1 MSFITKWQTSTNNE
15 SITIPI
21 AEGRYNYTV
30 DWGDGSIETGF
41 TGSAIHSYSIAGIY
55 TVKITGIF
63 SHFILDNA
71 IGRLVSIEQW
81 GTIKWKSMANSF
93 ANGHF
98 QLNTQDVPDL
108 SDVTDMSYMFFKARI
123 ETYTNIENWDVSN
136 VTNMQRLFF
145 REEATLGLRD
155 ANNATIVESTD
166 INDPYNPYLFNQDI
180 SNWDV
185 SNVTDMHE
193 MLYYAGYYGY
203 SGFSTVNYDALLIAW
218 SELTLQTN
226 VVLGVTANFCAGE
239 VARTKIIN
247 DFSWTITDSDKDID
261 CSVSAGEYDLMMS
274 TITANPTS
282 IIANGTDTSLITV
295 QLKDTTSTNITT
307 GGETVVISAN
317 LGTITATTD
326 NGDGTYTAS
335 LTATSVGSAE
345 VSFTINRQQAN
356 TTLSINLLDIS
367 SACEAHVAFVIDE
380 SGSIDPTEATQ
391 IRLGL
396 YSFIVAQLESP
407 FYISLIGMTGS
418 DNNLRNDHI
427 LYKKVTQLTKEED
440 FDPWITGIRNRDVPG
455 TAHYWASGLEVVQGL
470 EVMPHIVIII
480 TDGLQVNNAQ
490 TLLDRI
496 LNINNQS
503 HIFFYGISTGYYS
516 DGSAGGNTP
525 SFINCLE
532 FYLGRLPIL
541 STSNN
546 DLLITDYADIQD
558 FTALGTALSGLSQAL
573 ITSEVGC
580 GNIEII
586 ENNTNVSVLNLNDTV
601 ANVNVGTIKVR
612 NDKSSNHT
620 IIAGTQIATINGV
633 LFTTISQV
641 IVPPNGA
648 EATIAIHING
658 SPVSEGSFTQ
668 EIAIAG
674 VLNPQSF
681 QVVFSVGVEELL
693 VISENHHLQSTNLYL
708 QAAGSTGNDG
718 SVSGIHLRW
727 LLKGYLGDTH
737 LPKGNNASQNHHFN
751 KPDDFVRIYRAPY
764 IRQYITLHFENSS
777 PNIVDHNRYLWTYR
791 IDGVT
796 FYTYFKNTLKYNSVK
811 ATINPLTNSYGFIQA
826 YGDELIEVE
835 HKTALSFAVYLR
847 AYTGLI
853 PIQAETLSV
862 ENSTLTAAKY
872 VTARKEFIG
881 AGRLEEENIRI
892 VRYKANHIKL
902 IQFELYA
909 DTLAYHQEQN
919 NWTLLGGF
927 ALTLNDT
934 EAENR
939 LEAADGSAIIH
950 GEWPRFN
957 DDETVNKEN
966 YIDRWNGQEIQS
978 YETAPEYYEYYDRRL
993 KTIVKR
999 YIELSDEDINNPAA
1013 IESIPFSA
1021 PLPEDV
1027 GSQEEDI
1034 QDISNL
1040 TMIQLAS
1047 MDYHLA
1053 RMLGLGHI
1061 DNDINTSEINKKYIY
1076 LAEYNTIANI
1086 KNGQQGENV
1095 EEIQH
1100 MYLSL
1105 PTAME
1110 NERLPMPVDLLEPI
1124 FGTNNLDNESINK
1137 SIDAEGYLFNGK
1149 QRFISLVSKELPE
1162 NETNINFFEN
1172 TDQFSTS
1179 ETTIPIY
1186 VGLEYKLFDP
1196 SNPNASSW
1204 RKPELS
1210 NTSNYKNFTLS
1221 TEETS
1226 IHNETIPILIPEPNE
1241 TLFLHRE
1248 REEGWHRY
1256 SSYGIN
1262 WFSRSQRSTVFW
1274 DVETRFKTQNRLL
1287 PPSNIK
1293 ACLIV
1298 EESPLMFSSSEEQ
1311 DLLNSIS
1318 SEDKTLIRL
1327 TFDHHIN
1334 QDRITYQINEESMG
1348 TYTDPLDVNAIFKD
1362 SKEVF
1367 ADKINIFFR
1376 NRSPQTVAGKIK
1388 SIDAHP
1394 NNTLAIIRTEAYQL
1408 ASTGEEIVPNIPSN
1422 QLSHFVGSIFMFNNV
1437 KYIIHE
1443 IVAST
1448 ITGEGP
1454 IFTVYKELISQA
1466 MLTGT
1471 EPDPT
1476 IPLELPEP
1484 NGITMF
1490 NTVENMLTESNWQI
1504 GTSAAVNKL
1513 GFQIEIGYDSVD
1525 DIHREILDEE
1535 SISGVSEQIV
1545 EKSRGIWKTA
1555 IIEEALRPKEN
1566 IYQTDDDGNDVL
1578 DNDGNKIIIAEP
1590 THVGMY
1596 KITFPEYKLAH
1607 HPQFDSHHIDW
1618 YQGIVRIHM
1627 QNNPTKKRK
1636 ILEVVSIENIGST
1649 EDDLIIYAIDPQY
1662 PVNVDNV
1669 NLIDGFDP
1677 ILIGEQ
1683 EVNFYPSYR
1692 MYLYHDAAHHLTE
1705 DAILPDTGEE
1715 IRYSILGLQ
1724 TVDPNH
1730 PEEATNSN
1738 DWYKSKISQPALFFA
1753 QEVIS
1758 PEIPL
1763 LSVGEEFMYATRPD
1777 TFGKSTFS
1785 LTPSFKHI
1793 PHGIQF
1799 YRSNDDAIL
1808 NTLYSPATVLEIKEK
1823 LKEDFDPKYHL
1834 VKRWQNLVGFDFEY
1848 PNESFQTDNEFF
1860 YYPEEG
1866 EGYRFP
1872 NPDKYQLYQSIN
1884 DILEYRNRTYQT
1896 TYTLLNIDSPN
1907 GNNYAIGS
1915 FGLTDLDSDIV
1926 IPALPSEGIDE
1937 PVTFKEYIK
1946 SVIFNV
1952 FTPLTEIPIMYQHIK
1967 PYSYKPIAK
1976 KQVIRDDNGNL
1987 LSPSDPKFDMAPMAK
2002 IMSAQ
2007 FISEIEGVETRIL
2020 FTDFNLDGTSNNLY
2034 FYAIREMGNTMQLGE
2049 YSSIL
2054 GPVKLVN
2061 TKPPQNP
2068 DIKRV
2073 LPILQNNNLNIDPGI
2088 SIEINA
2094 YPKIQNIKQVKL
2106 YRTLNPKKALSVRTM
2121 ELIKTIDLEAD
2132 GQLLNNIWKLKD
2144 EFTDLTNV
2152 PYGDPLYYRVTVLR
2166 EIQYA
2171 DGSNTVNDNHPQVTE
2186 YVPSEPSK
2194 LLISS
2199 IVENANPDSPSLQ
2212 YNFDTDSDD
2221 NSLLHNIILKW
2232 DKKVHNGKYYLYKMN
2247 SQGNWFKIYTLISN
2261 TDSIQL
2267 LLADTSL
2274 QSGTLSTK
2282 NEEGDSKYHHFKV
2295 ISENSAGMMST
2306 EEKILTIPRTSTV
2319 AQNEGIGNMIIEST
2333 NIVR

>member
-1 MSFITKWQTSTNNE
+1 MSFITKWQTNTNNE
-15 SITIPI
+15 SITIP
-21 AEGRYNYTV
+21 ATGGGYNYSV

-41 TGSAIHSYSIAGIY
+41 TGNAIHFYSTAGIH
-55 TVKITGIF
+55 TIIITGAF
-63 SHFILDNA
+63 PHFILDNA
-71 IGRLVSIEQW
+71 IGQLISVEQW

-93 ANGHF
+93 ANGDF
-98 QLNTQDVPDL
+98 QLNAQDTPDL
-108 SDVTDMSYMFFKARI
+108 SEVTDMSYMFYKARI

-136 VTNMQRLFF
+136 VTNMLRLFF
-145 REEATLGLRD
+145 QEAPTLGYREAD
-155 ANNATIVESTD
+155 STTIVKATD
-166 INDPYNPYLFNQDI
+166 LNDPYNPYLFNQDI
-180 SNWDV
+180 SNWNV
-185 SNVTDMHE
+185 SNVTNMHE
-193 MLYYAGYYGY
+193 MLYHLGYYGY
-203 SGFSTVNYDALLIAW
+203 NGFSTVNYDALLIAW
-218 SELTLQTN
+218 SKLTLQRD
-226 VVLGVTANFCAGE
+226 VVLWVTANFCLGE

-247 DFSWTITDSDKDID
+247 DFGWTITDEGKDIE
-261 CSVSAGEYDLMMS
+261 CEEATINLSTS
-274 TITANPTS
+274 TIIANPTS
-282 IIANGTDTSLITV
+282 IIANGTDTSIITV
-295 QLKDTTSTNITT
+295 QLKDTTSTNIST
-307 GGETVVISAN
+307 GGETVVISTN

-335 LTATSVGSAE
+335 LSATTGGVAL
-345 VSFTINRQQAN
+345 VSFTVNGQQASIS
-356 TTLSINLLDIS
+356 TSINLTAVS

-380 SGSIDPTEATQ
+380 SGSIDQTEALQ
-391 IRLGL
+391 IRSGL
-396 YSFIVAQLESP
+396 QNFIDTQLNSP

-455 TAHYWASGLEVVQGL
+455 TAHYWASGLQVVQGL
-470 EVMPHIVIII
+470 EVTPHIVIII

-516 DGSAGGNTP
+516 DGNAGGNTP

-532 FYLGRLPIL
+532 FYLGRLPVL

-558 FTALGTALSGLSQAL
+558 FTALETALSGLSQAL

-586 ENNTNVSVLNLNDTV
+586 ENNTNVNVLELNDALV
-601 ANVNVGTIKVR
+601 NVNVGSIKVR

-633 LFTTISQV
+633 LFTTISEV

-648 EATIAIHING
+648 EADVSIHING
-658 SPVSEGSFTQ
+658 LPVSEGSFMQ

-674 VLNPQSF
+674 ILNPQSF
-681 QVVFSVGVEELL
+681 QVTFSVEVEEVL
-693 VISENHHLQSTNLYL
+693 VISENYHLQSKNLYL
-708 QAAGSTGNDG
+708 QSAGSTGNDG

-737 LPKGNNASQNHHFN
+737 LPKGNNATQNHHFN
-751 KPDDFVRIYRAPY
+751 RPDDFVRIYRAPY
-764 IRQYITLHFENSS
+764 VPQYLTLSFENSS

-791 IDGVT
+791 INEVT
-796 FYTYFKNTLKYNSVK
+796 FYTYFKNTIKYNSVK
-811 ATINPLTNSYGFIQA
+811 ATINPLLNSYGFIQA
-826 YGDELIEVE
+826 YGNELIEVE
-835 HKTALSFAVYLR
+835 HKTALSFAVHLR
-847 AYTGLI
+847 ANTDSI

-862 ENSTLTAAKY
+862 EQNSLTATKY
-872 VTARKEFIG
+872 ITARKEFIG
-881 AGRLEEENIRI
+881 QGRFEEENIRA
-892 VRYKANHIKL
+892 VRYKANHITQ

-909 DTLAYHQEQN
+909 DAFAYNQERN
-919 NWTLLGGF
+919 YWTLLGDF

-939 LEAADGSAIIH
+939 LEAANGSTKIH
-950 GEWPRFN
+950 GVWPRFN
-957 DDETVNKEN
+957 DGETVNKEN
-966 YIDRWNGQEIQS
+966 YVDRWNGQEIQS
-978 YETAPEYYEYYDRRL
+978 YKTNPAYHEYYDRRL

-999 YIELSDEDINNPAA
+999 YIELSDEDINNPTA

-1027 GSQEEDI
+1027 TSQEEDI

-1061 DNDINTSEINKKYIY
+1061 DNDINTSQINKKYIY
-1076 LAEYNTIANI
+1076 LAEYTTVANV
-1086 KNGQQGENV
+1086 KNGQQDENA

-1100 MYLSL
+1100 LYLSL

-1124 FGTNNLDNESINK
+1124 FGTNNLDNENINN
-1137 SIDAEGYLFNGK
+1137 SIDADGYLLNGK

-1179 ETTIPIY
+1179 QVTIPIY

-1221 TEETS
+1221 TDETS

-1274 DVETRFKTQNRLL
+1274 DVKTRFKTKNRLL

-1311 DLLNSIS
+1311 GLLNSIS
-1318 SEDKTLIRL
+1318 SEDKTLVRL

-1348 TYTDPLDVNAIFKD
+1348 TYEDPLDKNAIFKD

-1448 ITGEGP
+1448 VTGEGP

-1476 IPLELPEP
+1476 IPLALPEP

-1578 DNDGNKIIIAEP
+1578 DNDGNKIIIAESI
-1590 THVGMY
+1590 HVGMY
-1596 KITFPEYKLAH
+1596 KISFPGYKLNH
-1607 HPQFDSHHIDW
+1607 HPQFDSHHVDW
-1618 YQGIVRIHM
+1618 YQGIVRIHT

-1636 ILEVVSIENIGST
+1636 ILEVVSIENIGSV

-1669 NLIDGFDP
+1669 NLIDEFDP

-1730 PEEATNSN
+1730 PEEATNST
-1738 DWYKSKISQPALFFA
+1738 DWYKSNISQPALFFA
-1753 QEVIS
+1753 QEVIN

-1763 LSVGEEFMYATRPD
+1763 LSVGEDFMYATRPD

-1808 NTLYSPATVLEIKEK
+1808 NALYSPATVLEIKEK

-1834 VKRWQNLVGFDFEY
+1834 VKRWQNLLGFDFEY
-1848 PNESFQTDNEFF
+1848 EETFQTDNTFF
-1860 YYPEEG
+1860 VYPEDET
-1866 EGYRFP
+1866 GYRFP
-1872 NPDKYQLYQSIN
+1872 NPDKYQLYKSIN
-1884 DILEYRNRTYQT
+1884 DILKYRNDNYEGVNEP
-1896 TYTLLNIDSPN
+1896 LLNLGNPN
-1907 GNNYAIGS
+1907 DDNDNGIIGTLS
-1915 FGLTDLDSDIV
+1915 LTEIV

-1946 SVIFNV
+1946 SVLFNV

-1967 PYSYKPIAK
+1967 PSSYKPIAK
-1976 KQVIRDDNGNL
+1976 KQVIRDDNGDL

-2002 IMSAQ
+2002 IMSAPL
-2007 FISEIEGVETRIL
+2007 INKIEGAETRIL

-2034 FYAIREMGNTMQLGE
+2034 FYAIREIGNTMQLGE
-2049 YSSIL
+2049 YSPVL

-2106 YRTLNPKKALSVRTM
+2106 YRTLNPKKSLSVRTM

-2144 EFTDLTNV
+2144 EFIDLTNV

-2261 TDSIQL
+2261 ADSIQL

>member
-1 MSFITKWQTSTNNE
+1 MSFITKWQTNTNNE
-15 SITIPI
+15 SITIP
-21 AEGRYNYTV
+21 ATGGGYNYSV

-41 TGSAIHSYSIAGIY
+41 TGNATHFYSTAGIY
-55 TVKITGIF
+55 TITITGDF
-63 SHFILDNA
+63 PHFVLDNA
-71 IGRLVSIEQW
+71 IGQLVSVEQW

-98 QLNTQDVPDL
+98 QLNAQDTPDL
-108 SDVTDMSYMFFKARI
+108 SDVTDMSYMFYKARI
-123 ETYTNIENWDVSN
+123 EIYTNIENWDVSN
-136 VTNMQRLFF
+136 VTNMLRLFF
-145 REEATLGLRD
+145 QEAPSLGYRKAD
-155 ANNATIVESTD
+155 SVTIVKATD
-166 INDPYNPYLFNQDI
+166 LNDPYNPYLFNQDI

-185 SNVTDMHE
+185 SNVTDMYE
-193 MLYYAGYYGY
+193 MFYHAGYYGY
-203 SGFSTVNYDALLIAW
+203 NGFSTANYDALLIAW
-218 SELTLQTN
+218 SKLTLQRN
-226 VVLGVTANFCAGE
+226 VVLGVTANFCLGE

-247 DFSWTITDSDKDID
+247 NFGWTITDEGKDIE
-261 CSVSAGEYDLMMS
+261 CEEATINLYTS
-274 TITANPTS
+274 TIKANPTS
-282 IIANGTDTSLITV
+282 IIANGTNTSLITV
-295 QLKDTTSTNITT
+295 QLKNTTNTNITT
-307 GGETVVISAN
+307 GGETVVISTN
-317 LGTITATTD
+317 LGTLTTTTE

-335 LTATSVGSAE
+335 LSATSGGVAL
-345 VSFTINRQQAN
+345 VSFTVNGQQAS
-356 TTLSINLLDIS
+356 TSASINLTAVS
-367 SACEAHVAFVIDE
+367 AACEAHIAFVIDE
-380 SGSIDPTEATQ
+380 SGSIDQTEAAQ
-391 IRLGL
+391 IRSGL
-396 YSFIVAQLESP
+396 QNFIDTQLNGP
-407 FYISLIGMTGS
+407 FYISLIGMSPS
-418 DNNLRNDHI
+418 DVNNREDHI
-427 LYKKVTQLTKEED
+427 KYQQVTPTTKAT
-440 FDPWITGIRNRDVPG
+440 FDSWITAYRNRGIGAQAD
-455 TAHYWASGLEVVQGL
+455 YWASGLEVVQSL
-470 EVMPHIVIII
+470 EITPDIVVII
-480 TDGLQVNNAQ
+480 TDGLQVNNVQ
-490 TLLDRI
+490 ILLDRI
-496 LNINNQS
+496 LNVNNQS
-503 HIFFYGISTGYYS
+503 HIFTYGILSGGYRNSNGEYVNLLK
-516 DGSAGGNTP
+516 D
-525 SFINCLE
+525 CLE
-532 FYLGRLPIL
+532 SFLERLPIL
-541 STSNN
+541 SVNSN
-546 DLLITDYADIQD
+546 DLLTTDYIGYSGEQK
-558 FTALGTALSGLSQAL
+558 FTDLGNALSGLSQTL

-586 ENNTNVSVLNLNDTV
+586 ENNISVNVLNLYNFV
-601 ANVNVGTIKVR
+601 VNVYVGFIKVR
-612 NDKSSNHT
+612 NYKSSTHT
-620 IIAGTQIATINGV
+620 IMAGTQIASINGI
-633 LFTTISQV
+633 LFTTAYQV
-641 IVPPNGA
+641 IVPPNGT
-648 EATIAIHING
+648 EANVSIHING
-658 SPVSEGSFTQ
+658 FPVREGSFTQ

-674 VLNPQSF
+674 ILNPQSF
-681 QVVFSVGVEELL
+681 QVAFSVEIEEVL
-693 VISENHHLQSTNLYL
+693 VISENYHLQSKNLYL
-708 QAAGSTGNDG
+708 QSAGSTGNDG
-718 SVSGIHLRW
+718 SVKGIHLRW
-727 LLKGYLGDTH
+727 LLKGYLGDAH
-737 LPKGNNASQNHHFN
+737 LPKGNNATQNHHFN

-764 IRQYITLHFENSS
+764 VPQYLTLNFENSS

-791 IDGVT
+791 INEVT
-796 FYTYFKNTLKYNSVK
+796 FYTYFKNTIKYNSVK
-811 ATINPLTNSYGFIQA
+811 ATINPLVNSYGFIQA
-826 YGDELIEVE
+826 YGNELIEVE
-835 HKTALSFAVYLR
+835 HKTALSFAVHLR
-847 AYTGLI
+847 ANTDSI
-853 PIQAETLSV
+853 PIKAETLSV
-862 ENSTLTAAKY
+862 EQNSLTATKY
-872 VTARKEFIG
+872 VTARKEFTG
-881 AGRLEEENIRI
+881 QGRFEEENIRA
-892 VRYKANHIKL
+892 VRYKANHITQ

-909 DTLAYHQEQN
+909 DAFAYNHERN
-919 NWTLLGGF
+919 YWKLIGDF

-939 LEAADGSAIIH
+939 LESANGSTRIH
-950 GEWPRFN
+950 GVWPRFN
-957 DDETVNKEN
+957 DGETVNKEN
-966 YIDRWNGQEIQS
+966 YIDRWNGQETQA
-978 YETAPEYYEYYDRRL
+978 YETDPAYHEYYDRRL

-999 YIELSDEDINNPAA
+999 YIELSDEEINNPMA

-1027 GSQEEDI
+1027 VSQEEDV

-1047 MDYHLA
+1047 MDYHVA
-1053 RMLGLGHI
+1053 RILGLGHI
-1061 DNDINTSEINKKYIY
+1061 DNDINTSQIDKKYIY
-1076 LAEYNTIANI
+1076 LAEYTTVANI
-1086 KNGQQGENV
+1086 KNGQQGENA

-1100 MYLSL
+1100 LYLSL

-1124 FGTNNLDNESINK
+1124 FGTNNLDNENINK
-1137 SIDAEGYLFNGK
+1137 SIDAEGYLLNGK
-1149 QRFISLVSKELPE
+1149 QRFISLVTKELPE
-1162 NETNINFFEN
+1162 NDTNINFFEN

-1179 ETTIPIY
+1179 ETTIPVY

-1196 SNPNASSW
+1196 LNPDASSW

-1221 TEETS
+1221 TDETS

-1274 DVETRFKTQNRLL
+1274 DVETRFKTKNRLL

-1298 EESPLMFSSSEEQ
+1298 EESPLMFSSSHEQ
-1311 DLLNSIS
+1311 DLLRSIS
-1318 SEDKTLIRL
+1318 NDDKTLVRL

-1348 TYTDPLDVNAIFKD
+1348 TYEDPLDKNAIFKD

-1388 SIDAHP
+1388 SIAAHP
-1394 NNTLAIIRTEAYQL
+1394 NNTLATIRTEAYQL
-1408 ASTGEEIVPNIPSN
+1408 ASTGEEIVPNIPVN
-1422 QLSHFVGSIFMFNNV
+1422 QLSHFVGSVFMFNNV

-1443 IVAST
+1443 IAAST
-1448 ITGEGP
+1448 VTGEGP

-1476 IPLELPEP
+1476 IPLELPKP
-1484 NGITMF
+1484 NGMTMF

-1504 GTSAAVNKL
+1504 GTSVAVNKL
-1513 GFQIEIGYDSVD
+1513 GFQIEVGYDSVD
-1525 DIHREILDEE
+1525 DIHREILEEE
-1535 SISGVSEQIV
+1535 SISGVPEKIL
-1545 EKSRGIWKTA
+1545 EKSRGIWETA

-1596 KITFPEYKLAH
+1596 KISFPGYKLNH
-1607 HPQFDSHHIDW
+1607 HPQFDSHHVDW
-1618 YQGIVRIHM
+1618 YQGIVRIHT

-1662 PVNVDNV
+1662 PVNVEDV
-1669 NLIDGFDP
+1669 NQVDGFDP
-1677 ILIGEQ
+1677 ILTGEQ
-1683 EVNFYPSYR
+1683 EVNFYPNYK
-1692 MYLYHDAAHHLTE
+1692 MYLYYDAAHYLTE

-1730 PEEATNSN
+1730 PEEATNSA

-1758 PEIPL
+1758 PETPL
-1763 LSVGEEFMYATRPD
+1763 LSNGEDFIYATRPD

-1793 PHGIQF
+1793 PHGLQF

-1808 NTLYSPATVLEIKEK
+1808 NALYSPATVLEIKEK
-1823 LKEDFDPKYHL
+1823 LKEDFDPKFHL
-1834 VKRWQNLVGFDFEY
+1834 VKRWQNLVGFNFEY
-1848 PNESFQTDNEFF
+1848 EETYQTDNTFF
-1860 YYPEEG
+1860 LYPEDET
-1866 EGYRFP
+1866 GYRFP
-1872 NPDKYQLYQSIN
+1872 NPDKYQLYKSIN
-1884 DILEYRNRTYQT
+1884 DILEYRNHNYEGVNQP
-1896 TYTLLNIDSPN
+1896 LLNLGNPN
-1907 GNNYAIGS
+1907 DDNDNGIIGTLS
-1915 FGLTDLDSDIV
+1915 LTEIV

-1937 PVTFKEYIK
+1937 PVSFKEYIK
-1946 SVIFNV
+1946 SVLFNV
-1952 FTPLTEIPIMYQHIK
+1952 FTPLTEIPLMYQYIK
-1967 PYSYKPIAK
+1967 PSSYTPIAK
-1976 KQVIRDDNGNL
+1976 KQVIRDDNGDL

-2007 FISEIEGVETRIL
+2007 FISEIEEAKTRIL

-2034 FYAIREMGNTMQLGE
+2034 FYAIREIGNTMQLGE
-2049 YSSIL
+2049 YSPVL

-2073 LPILQNNNLNIDPGI
+2073 MPILENNNLNIEPGI

-2121 ELIKTIDLEAD
+2121 ELVKTIDLEAD
-2132 GQLLNNIWKLKD
+2132 EQLLNNIWKLKD
-2144 EFTDLTNV
+2144 EFTDLTYV
-2152 PYGDPLYYRVTVLR
+2152 PYGDPLYYRVTALR
-2166 EIQYA
+2166 KIQYV
-2171 DGSNTVNDNHPQVTE
+2171 DGSNIVKDNHPQVTE

-2199 IVENANPDSPSLQ
+2199 IVENANPDAPSLE

-2247 SQGNWFKIYTLISN
+2247 SQGNWFRIHVLISN
-2261 TDSIQL
+2261 ADSIQL
-2267 LLADTSL
+2267 LLTDTSL

-2282 NEEGDSKYHHFKV
+2282 NAEGDSKYHHFKV
-2295 ISENSAGMMST
+2295 MSENSAGMMST
-2306 EEKILTIPRTSTV
+2306 EEKILTIPRTDTV
-2319 AQNEGIGNMIIEST
+2319 AQNEGIGDMIIEST
-2333 NIVR
+2333 NIIR